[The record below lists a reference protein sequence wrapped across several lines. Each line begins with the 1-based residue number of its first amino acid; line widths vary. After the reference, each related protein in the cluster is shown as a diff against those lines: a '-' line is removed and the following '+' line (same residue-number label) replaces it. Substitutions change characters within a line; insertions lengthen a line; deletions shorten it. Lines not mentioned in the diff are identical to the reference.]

1 MSTESDLLLL
11 QQRVIKFRD
20 DRNWKQFHNPKD
32 VAISLLVEASEL
44 LDVFKWKNEKEI
56 SSFIASNKQDITNE
70 IMDVLYHVLLLSA
83 DMKINIVDEFERKMK
98 INEDKYPLEK
108 SKGSNKKY
116 TEL

>member
-56 SSFIASNKQDITNE
+56 SSFIATNKQDITNE

-83 DMKINIVDEFERKMK
+83 DLKINIVDEFERKMK